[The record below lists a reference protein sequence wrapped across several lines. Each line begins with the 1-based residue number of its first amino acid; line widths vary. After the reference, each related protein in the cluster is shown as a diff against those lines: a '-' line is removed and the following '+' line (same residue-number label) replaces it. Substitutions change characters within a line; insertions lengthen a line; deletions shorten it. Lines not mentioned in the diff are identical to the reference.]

1 MRPGPQ
7 AAATAATANL
17 AKTAAAVDAIGEIAA
32 AIVMDSARLAARKE
46 SAIGGT
52 ARVEIAPHARIVTVR
67 KAAMANAVRIAHRA
81 LKAKHLATIRGRAAN
96 RRTLRVRRSRRLS
109 ATRARLPRQQPQA
122 TAWSRVHLAPM
133 ARSAHV
139 VAAAAAVAVAARA
152 VKVDS
157 QQPVKAA
164 TSRELQRI
172 SACSTVRVPPTMVRS
187 DSNPVGNPT
196 RNHATRRRWQHHR
209 HLPRRLKTAR
219 A

>member
-7 AAATAATANL
+7 AAAIASL
-17 AKTAAAVDAIGEIAA
+17 AKTAAAVDATGEIAA
-32 AIVMDSARLAARKE
+32 AIAMDSARQAARTE

-52 ARVEIAPHARIVTVR
+52 DRVEIVPHALIVTVR
-67 KAAMANAVRIAHRA
+67 RAAMANAVRIARRA
-81 LKAKHLATIRGRAAN
+81 STAKHLATSRGRAAN
-96 RRTLRVRRSRRLS
+96 RRTPRVRRSRRLS
-109 ATRARLPRQQPQA
+109 ATRVRPLRQQQA

-133 ARSAHV
+133 ARSGHV
-139 VAAAAAVAVAARA
+139 VGAAAAVAVAARA

-157 QQPVKAA
+157 QQAVKAA
-164 TSRELQRI
+164 TSRAPQRI
-172 SACSTVRVPPTMVRS
+172 SACSTVRAPPTRLRS

-196 RNHATRRRWQHHR
+196 RNPATRRRWQHHR